1 MKFHENF
8 VIINVGNAV
17 LLLIQCEEKVMKRG
31 KNVILARYAIFIEKI
46 SKRDTGSWKAILKKT
61 RSWKVRHEIGKD

>member
-46 SKRDTGSWKAILKKT
+46 SKRDTGS
-61 RSWKVRHEIGKD
+61 